1 MNSHSAISFA
11 PVFSEERKVDVS
23 LQEDQAVIK
32 LSTWTDDLGW
42 CGQKTLALD
51 VEMLD
56 ELHTVIAAARL
67 KLKRDRIE
75 SGGKIA
81 HTKLLH
87 FPNLH

>member
-1 MNSHSAISFA
+1 MNKTAFSFA
-11 PVFSEERKVDVS
+11 PVFSEERKVDVA

-42 CGQKTLALD
+42 CCQKTFALD
-51 VEMLD
+51 AEMLD

-75 SGGKIA
+75 SGGEVA
-81 HTKLLH
+81 HTKVLQ